1 MDIKW
6 NYNHPAKPDH
16 IVAYT
21 GGYSIYRRATG
32 YALFIESTRTLVGPI
47 ATIEECKE
55 LAERDKE
62 ADEFFEKN
70 IKNKEL

>member
-1 MDIKW
+1 MEWIK
-6 NYNHPAKPDH
+6 NHPGAPDY

-21 GGYSIYRRATG
+21 VGYSIFKRATG

-55 LAERDKE
+55 HAERDKE
-62 ADEFFEKN
+62 ANDFFERN

>member
-1 MDIKW
+1 MPE
-6 NYNHPAKPDH
+6 Y
-16 IVAYT
+16 IVAYRP
-21 GGYSIYRRATG
+21 GYSIYKRATG
-32 YALFIESTRTLVGPI
+32 YTLFIESTRTLVGPI

-62 ADEFFEKN
+62 ADDFFERN